1 MKSQNLREFLFGYK
15 LILKNPPKRHKMIK
29 RRLTWFILVI
39 ITIILGLLSRHIAG
53 IPLFIGDILW
63 ATMIYFGFRFLL
75 VSKSIKFIV
84 IASLLFCYAI
94 EFSQLYQAP
103 WINNIR
109 HTVLGGLILGEVFL
123 WGDLLSYT
131 IGVAI
136 GVLVER
142 YVIN

>member
-1 MKSQNLREFLFGYK
+1 MTKT
-15 LILKNPPKRHKMIK
+15 
-29 RRLTWFILVI
+29 RLTWFILI
-39 ITIILGLLSRHIAG
+39 IVTIILGLLSRHIAG

-63 ATMIYFGFRFLL
+63 ATMIYFGFRFLFITRS
-75 VSKSIKFIV
+75 VKFIV

-109 HTVLGGLILGEVFL
+109 HTVIGGLVLGEVFL

-136 GVLVER
+136 GVLVQKYMIKYPDNSCSR
-142 YVIN
+142 GYAPTARIN

>member
-1 MKSQNLREFLFGYK
+1 
-15 LILKNPPKRHKMIK
+15 LKT
-29 RRLTWFILVI
+29 RLTWFILVI

-63 ATMIYFGFRFLL
+63 ATMIYFGFRFLFIY
-75 VSKSIKFIV
+75 KSVKFII

-109 HTVLGGLILGEVFL
+109 HTVIGGLVLGEAFL

-131 IGVAI
+131 VGVALA
-136 GVLVER
+136 VLVER
-142 YVIN
+142 LIIKRSEQ

>member
-1 MKSQNLREFLFGYK
+1 LKIR
-15 LILKNPPKRHKMIK
+15 LI
-29 RRLTWFILVI
+29 WFILI
-39 ITIILGLLSRHIAG
+39 IATIILGLLSRHVAG

-75 VSKSIKFIV
+75 ISKSIKFIV

-109 HTVLGGLILGEVFL
+109 HTVIGALILGEGFL
-123 WGDLLSYT
+123 WGDMLSYT
-131 IGVAI
+131 VGVAI
-136 GVLVER
+136 GILVEKYMIKR
-142 YVIN
+142 SE